1 MALERLL
8 PGLTT
13 DLLEAG
19 ALLLDSS
26 GDLASLTPFGWGIR
40 FRSDLQ
46 LLACTRDLIDW
57 CIRRRVAARLN
68 VRLRQEVAAVGLVA
82 AADGQAVASVR
93 LRPSHGDMVG
103 PDGEEE
109 LAADWVAVAS
119 GRDARLPNWL
129 AALGY
134 PTPPET
140 VVNSFLGYATRLYHP
155 PRGYQAEWKGLNI
168 YAAPPDDP
176 RGGAVIPVEGGRW
189 LGMCRKQLPCF
200 PEICYQA
207 LRLEP
212 NREEGSMD
220 AYAPEIERKMKR
232 LFDSLS
238 EDDRRRYAAVET
250 TKLGHGGIEYI
261 AQLLQCDPKT
271 IRRGLAELDEAAD
284 LDTSRVRKKGGGR
297 KKLIE
302 VSAALEE
309 NFLKVLEDHTA
320 GDPMRADVKWTNLS
334 RGEIASRVTE
344 LGTPVS
350 RHVVSQLLRKHKYR
364 KRKALKKKTMG
375 PRNPNRNAQFE
386 NIARL
391 KKEYLK
397 AGLPV
402 ISMDT
407 KKKELLGN
415 FYREGKIDTQE
426 TIETNDHDFGSAGVG
441 TVIPHSLYDVGK
453 NKGFVHLN
461 TSHDTSEL
469 ACDSLAAWWEEEG
482 RAYYPKAKKLL
493 LLCDGGGSNSA
504 TMYLFKE
511 DLQKLADRLGIEIR
525 VAHYPPYC
533 SKWNP
538 IEHRLFPHLTG
549 ACRGVI
555 FHTLETVRYYMAK
568 AKTKKGLK
576 VKVSILD
583 KVYETGRKYAAGF
596 KKTMKIVFDEFLPK
610 WNYRAVPQPV

>member
-1 MALERLL
+1 MI
-8 PGLTT
+8 
-13 DLLEAG
+13 DG
-19 ALLLDSS
+19 ATQLSRPPS
-26 GDLASLTPFGWGIR
+26 WG
-40 FRSDLQ
+40 
-46 LLACTRDLIDW
+46 
-57 CIRRRVAARLN
+57 
-68 VRLRQEVAAVGLVA
+68 
-82 AADGQAVASVR
+82 
-93 LRPSHGDMVG
+93 MVG
-103 PDGEEE
+103 
-109 LAADWVAVAS
+109 S
-119 GRDARLPNWL
+119 S
-129 AALGY
+129 
-134 PTPPET
+134 T
-140 VVNSFLGYATRLYHP
+140 
-155 PRGYQAEWKGLNI
+155 
-168 YAAPPDDP
+168 
-176 RGGAVIPVEGGRW
+176 
-189 LGMCRKQLPCF
+189 
-200 PEICYQA
+200 
-207 LRLEP
+207 LR
-212 NREEGSMD
+212 R
-220 AYAPEIERKMKR
+220 
-232 LFDSLS
+232 
-238 EDDRRRYAAVET
+238 
-250 TKLGHGGIEYI
+250 
-261 AQLLQCDPKT
+261 LQCDPKT

-493 LLCDGGGSNSA
+493 LLCDGGGSNRA

-596 KKTMKIVFDEFLPK
+596 KKTMKIVFDDFSPSGTIGLFPSQCEIGKLFPA
-610 WNYRAVPQPV
+610 RS